1 MYVADPAVAPDESD
15 AFTGSVDEL
24 AETLTRF
31 GELGF
36 ADVIAVL
43 EPMNE
48 RSLDRL
54 AEARNLVISPK
65 P

>member
-1 MYVADPAVAPDESD
+1 VAPDESD
-15 AFTGSVDEL
+15 AFRGSVAEL
-24 AETLTRF
+24 AETLKRF

-48 RSLDRL
+48 QSLNRL
-54 AEARNLVISPK
+54 AEARGLVVSAK